1 MRINTCWAKRRWLD
15 FRNGHS
21 TYLIFVMSFMQ
32 FVIISYSLYIEGR
45 PTFSSVFPTIYHW
58 ITVFLLS
65 YVPLA
70 IFVGHLHLKRQYST
84 ESVQYAESNELM
96 FRAIPGKE
104 QLYNLPAMKA
114 LFQYLMKDMSLHN
127 QLAESMNIKL
137 GTSIQKYDVKD
148 FDMMQEI
155 VRITQRLQDGDNIKE
170 ILK

>member
-1 MRINTCWAKRRWLD
+1 M
-15 FRNGHS
+15 
-21 TYLIFVMSFMQ
+21 
-32 FVIISYSLYIEGR
+32 IISYSLYIEGR
-45 PTFSSVFPTIYHW
+45 PTLAGVFPTIYHW
-58 ITVFLLS
+58 MMAFTLG

-70 IFVGHLHLKRQYST
+70 ILVGHFHLKKQYST
-84 ESVQYAESNELM
+84 ESVQYAASNELM

-127 QLAESMNIKL
+127 QLAESMNAKL
-137 GTSIQKYDVKD
+137 GTSIQTYDVKD

-155 VRITQRLQDGDNIKE
+155 IRITQRLQDGDNIKE